1 MDKLVISD
9 LSASSFDNKC
19 VFVRVDFN
27 VPVKDGAISEDY
39 RIRRAIPTID
49 FLIERGAK
57 VILGSHLGR
66 PRGMEI
72 SSLSLKPVSV
82 RLSELLAKPVKFM
95 GKVIG
100 KDVKATVGKLKKG
113 NVLLL
118 ENLRFHKEEDENDKK
133 FAKELAS
140 LADIYVNDAFGTSHR
155 KHASTFGIA
164 SFFDLKLA
172 GFLVDKELRFLT
184 KIREA
189 PDHPFVVIVGGAKIK
204 DKINAV
210 KNLLEKADRVL
221 IGGGVAYTFLK
232 AKGIDVGRS
241 ITEDDM
247 LGWAKTALKV
257 YGDKILLP
265 TDHVVAE
272 SFEKRKTCMVVDED
286 IPRELHG
293 FDIGPKTVGKYASF
307 VKGKGVIFWNGPMG
321 VFEVDDFSA
330 GTSHIA
336 RAVALATWR
345 GATTVVGGGE
355 TIAAIRKAEV
365 LDSEITHISTGGGA
379 LLEFLGG
386 QQLPGISI
394 LNDKHDY
401 KEILYSV
408 TN

>member
-19 VFVRVDFN
+19 IFVRVDFN
-27 VPVKDGAISEDY
+27 VPVKDGTISEDY

-82 RLSELLAKPVKFM
+82 RLSELLGKPVKFM

-155 KHASTFGIA
+155 KHASTFGMA
-164 SFFDLKLA
+164 SFFDLRLA

-189 PDHPFVVIVGGAKIK
+189 TDHPFVVIVGGAKIK

-210 KNLLEKADRVL
+210 KNLLEKSDRVL

-247 LGWAKTALKV
+247 LDWAKTALKV

-272 SFEKRKTCMVVDED
+272 SFEKRKTCMVVDEE

-307 VKGKGVIFWNGPMG
+307 IKGKGVIFWNGPMG

-330 GTSHIA
+330 GTSHMA

-355 TIAAIRKAEV
+355 TVAAIRKAEV

>member
-19 VFVRVDFN
+19 IFVRVDFN
-27 VPVKDGAISEDY
+27 VPVKDGTISEDY

-57 VILGSHLGR
+57 IILGSHLGR

-82 RLSELLAKPVKFM
+82 RLSELLGKPVKFM

-155 KHASTFGIA
+155 KHASTFGMA

-189 PDHPFVVIVGGAKIK
+189 PDHLFVVIVGGAKIK

-210 KNLLEKADRVL
+210 KNLLEKSDRVL

-247 LGWAKTALKV
+247 LDWAKTALKV

-272 SFEKRKTCMVVDED
+272 SFEKRKTCMVVDEE

-307 VKGKGVIFWNGPMG
+307 IKGKGVIFWNGPLG

-330 GTSHIA
+330 GTSHMA

-355 TIAAIRKAEV
+355 TVAAIRKAEV

>member
-1 MDKLVISD
+1 MDKLVIAD
-9 LSASSFDNKC
+9 LSESNFDNKR

-27 VPVKDGAISEDY
+27 VPIKDGTISEDY
-39 RIRRAIPTID
+39 RIRRTIPTID
-49 FLIERGAK
+49 FLIDKGAK
-57 VILGSHLGR
+57 VIIGSHLGR

-72 SSLSLKPVSV
+72 SSLSLRPISV
-82 RLSELLAKPVKFM
+82 RLSELLGKPVKFM

-100 KDVKATVGKLKKG
+100 KDVRATIDKLKRG

-118 ENLRFHKEEDENDKK
+118 ENLRFHREEDENDQT
-133 FAKELAS
+133 FSKELAS

-155 KHASTFGIA
+155 KHASTFGMA
-164 SFFDLKLA
+164 SFFDLRLA

-184 KIREA
+184 KIRET

-204 DKINAV
+204 DKIKAV
-210 KNLLEKADRVL
+210 KNFLKKADMVL

-247 LGWAKTALKV
+247 LDWAKTALKV

-272 SFEKRKTCMVVDED
+272 GFEKRKTCMVVDEE

-307 VKGKGVIFWNGPMG
+307 IKGKGVIFWNGPMG

-330 GTSHIA
+330 GTTHIA

-394 LNDKHDY
+394 LNDKRDY
-401 KEILYSV
+401 KGILYSV

>member
-1 MDKLVISD
+1 MISD
-9 LSASSFDNKC
+9 LSESSFYNKR

-27 VPVKDGAISEDY
+27 VPIKDGSISEDY

-57 VILGSHLGR
+57 LILGSHLGR

-72 SSLSLKPVSV
+72 SSLSLKPIST
-82 RLSELLAKPVKFM
+82 RLSELLGKPVKFM

-100 KDVKATVGKLKKG
+100 DDVKDTVNKLKKG

-118 ENLRFHKEEDENDKK
+118 DNLRFHKEEDENDRE
-133 FAKELAS
+133 FSRELAS

-155 KHASTFGIA
+155 KHASTFGMA
-164 SFFDLKLA
+164 SFFDLRLA
-172 GFLVDKELRFLT
+172 GFLVHKELKFLRT
-184 KIREA
+184 IREN
-189 PDHPFVVIVGGAKIK
+189 PDHPFVVIAGGAKIK
-204 DKINAV
+204 DKINAL

-232 AKGIDVGRS
+232 AKGLNVGRS

-247 LGWAKTALKV
+247 VEWAKKALKIH
-257 YGDKILLP
+257 GDKILLP
-265 TDHVVAE
+265 IDHVVAE
-272 SFEKRKTCMVVDED
+272 SFEKRKTCMVVDEE
-286 IPRELHG
+286 IPGEFHG
-293 FDIGPKTVGKYASF
+293 FDIGPKTVGKYTSF
-307 VKGKGVIFWNGPMG
+307 IKGKGVIFWNGPMG

-386 QQLPGISI
+386 RELPGISI
-394 LNDKHDY
+394 LHDRRY
-401 KEILYSV
+401 YRRSLYSV

>member
-9 LSASSFDNKC
+9 LSESDFDNKR

-27 VPVKDGAISEDY
+27 VPIKDGAISEDY

-72 SSLSLKPVSV
+72 SSLSLKPISV
-82 RLSELLAKPVKFM
+82 RLSELLGKPVKFM

-100 KDVKATVGKLKKG
+100 EDVNATVNKLKKG

-118 ENLRFHKEEDENDKK
+118 DNLRFHKEEDENDKK
-133 FAKELAS
+133 FSKRLAS

-155 KHASTFGIA
+155 KHASTFGMA
-164 SFFDLKLA
+164 SFFDLRLA

-184 KIREA
+184 TIRET

-232 AKGIDVGRS
+232 AMGINVGRS

-247 LGWAKTALKV
+247 LDWAKTALKI

-272 SFEKRKTCMVVDED
+272 GFEKRKTCMVVDEE
-286 IPRELHG
+286 IPGELHG

-307 VKGKGVIFWNGPMG
+307 IKGKGVIFWNGPLG

-330 GTSHIA
+330 GTTHIA

-345 GATTVVGGGE
+345 GATTVAGGGE

-386 QQLPGISI
+386 QELPGISI

-401 KEILYSV
+401 KGLLYSV